1 MACFPPPTD
10 FCELT
15 NWFLQVKDDFRKE
28 IFAISAWILWNRT
41 NALHFCRLVQPIA
54 NISALAGNLLQDFL
68 VAQDVESM
76 ITLPFDVQTLAPSRC
91 GSYKLN
97 FDAAVFNDSNI
108 ARIEIIARD
117 WRGKVIV
124 ALLQSISVSHLV
136 ADMEAQACRR
146 AVHFAVE
153 IGLRRVVFEGDSA
166 LVINVIT
173 QGGAKFSTYGN
184 IIDDIRCIVVDFQFV
199 KFKYVIVLLMF

>member
-1 MACFPPPTD
+1 M
-10 FCELT
+10 
-15 NWFLQVKDDFRKE
+15 
-28 IFAISAWILWNRT
+28 
-41 NALHFCRLVQPIA
+41 
-54 NISALAGNLLQDFL
+54 
-68 VAQDVESM
+68 
-76 ITLPFDVQTLAPSRC
+76 
-91 GSYKLN
+91 
-97 FDAAVFNDSNI
+97 
-108 ARIEIIARD
+108 
-117 WRGKVIV
+117 IV

>member
-1 MACFPPPTD
+1 M
-10 FCELT
+10 
-15 NWFLQVKDDFRKE
+15 
-28 IFAISAWILWNRT
+28 
-41 NALHFCRLVQPIA
+41 QPIA

-136 ADMEAQACRR
+136 ADMELKH
-146 AVHFAVE
+146 VKELSSLLLKLGFVE
-153 IGLRRVVFEGDSA
+153 LFLKGIQLW
-166 LVINVIT
+166 
-173 QGGAKFSTYGN
+173 
-184 IIDDIRCIVVDFQFV
+184 
-199 KFKYVIVLLMF
+199 